1 MRNYRI
7 DAFRLYTLFLVGW
20 AHIEFLEEFS
30 PKSLPTK
37 VLQLAI
43 IIGVRYTI
51 PFFFIVSGYFVGGK
65 MALEPSNA
73 IPIAVKSS
81 KKLVQAFLFW
91 SMIYAIEQ
99 PKKFLYLVQQ
109 RPFKLLFE
117 GTEIHLW
124 FLVALFLTIWL
135 FALWPFKMKSYHFL
149 LLGIALYICGLL
161 GGSYKATPIG
171 FDMHFKT
178 RDALFFGTV
187 FFAIG
192 IMFRN
197 KTPRVS
203 KKMALGIALTGLLIF
218 CLEAFYLRSHWQIT
232 TISHDYL
239 LGSIPFGIGVSLFVF
254 NHQETRLDRL
264 AGPYGRYMLGI
275 YTSHVLFI
283 NLLRPLG
290 SIVQSTLWLFIF
302 PILVFGCSLLF
313 SIIMARTPLR
323 NVVV

>member
-1 MRNYRI
+1 LRNYRI

-109 RPFKLLFE
+109 RPLNFYLKE
-117 GTEIHLW
+117 Q
-124 FLVALFLTIWL
+124 
-135 FALWPFKMKSYHFL
+135 K
-149 LLGIALYICGLL
+149 YICGSWLL
-161 GGSYKATPIG
+161 C
-171 FDMHFKT
+171 F
-178 RDALFFGTV
+178 
-187 FFAIG
+187 
-192 IMFRN
+192 
-197 KTPRVS
+197 
-203 KKMALGIALTGLLIF
+203 
-218 CLEAFYLRSHWQIT
+218 
-232 TISHDYL
+232 
-239 LGSIPFGIGVSLFVF
+239 
-254 NHQETRLDRL
+254 
-264 AGPYGRYMLGI
+264 
-275 YTSHVLFI
+275 
-283 NLLRPLG
+283 
-290 SIVQSTLWLFIF
+290 
-302 PILVFGCSLLF
+302 
-313 SIIMARTPLR
+313 
-323 NVVV
+323 